1 MNTLTLQDVKKNLQS
16 RTLLNNISFDLS
28 SGSITVILGPNGA
41 GKTTL
46 LSVIAGIKQITSG
59 EILWN
64 GTSLHKQRQNRCV
77 LRFQPEI
84 PPMDPRLTGYDH
96 LRYIA
101 ALYDTKISNE
111 ILKISERL
119 DILSHLKSKTS
130 TYSFGMRQKLALTMT
145 LLGDPDLVLLDEP
158 TNGLDPISSIIILD
172 IIKEIATNRGVIFI
186 ISSHRVQE
194 IADFITHFLIL
205 SNGTILDSDKMA
217 GINSSAIHCV
227 VDDTKCALEILT
239 KYPIFDRI
247 EVKSSF
253 SIELHTRYL
262 LALGK

>member
-1 MNTLTLQDVKKNLQS
+1 MKNL
-16 RTLLNNISFDLS
+16 LS
-28 SGSITVILGPNGA
+28 L
-41 GKTTL
+41 
-46 LSVIAGIKQITSG
+46 VIAEPRVNCRSV
-59 EILWN
+59 
-64 GTSLHKQRQNRCV
+64 QRAM
-77 LRFQPEI
+77 PK
-84 PPMDPRLTGYDH
+84 DRLNPGQGYGKARH
-96 LRYIA
+96 L
-101 ALYDTKISNE
+101 DGPSMPK
-111 ILKISERL
+111 
-119 DILSHLKSKTS
+119 H
-130 TYSFGMRQKLALTMT
+130 MT
-145 LLGDPDLVLLDEP
+145 LLGDPDRVLLDEP